1 MAKTKMSF
9 EESMNRLEQIVAEL
23 EKNEKPLDETI
34 TMFEEGLHLVKD
46 CDTKLKG
53 YEKQINELMQNNGS
67 TDDEN

>member
-53 YEKQINELMQNNGS
+53 YEKQISELMANNGS